1 MIFCA
6 ALKKGK
12 NIAIIY
18 GTNLISIKV
27 QKNLK
32 DVIIDTVID

>member
-1 MIFCA
+1 MIFHA
-6 ALKKGK
+6 ALKKEKK
-12 NIAIIY
+12 NVIKY

-32 DVIIDTVID
+32 DIMIDAEL

>member
-1 MIFCA
+1 MIFRA
-6 ALKKGK
+6 ALKKEK
-12 NIAIIY
+12 KVAIMY

-32 DVIIDTVID
+32 DIMIYAEL